1 VHVINKQSN
10 ALATPAE
17 VADYLQ
23 VKEGT
28 LAEWRYRKVGP
39 SYIKVGHYVRYRRAD
54 VEAWLT
60 ANSMEAV

>member
-1 VHVINKQSN
+1 MINKQSN